1 MWIEV
6 EYRGQSDIAI
16 DWVEIGTEN
25 YTWFTQGYHDE
36 LALQG
41 YEEMADALTTHNTER
56 AQNNLDPIRI
66 WQWYNRD
73 EGAPA
78 YWNGMGYMHDLFD
91 SLATTELHMLKRDPS
106 YLDRYLHTTG
116 TNVVWEGEV
125 PRFNNKGISPYYLK
139 GARGDTTLCK
149 HFLNN
154 KWGRHDLLYTTQDTI
169 DYDLFYDDPDN
180 NRNQLTLPAP
190 VQSSLV
196 SGQPYPFGPK
206 EGESAQ
212 AMFEAMRYE
221 LAEKGDYL
229 FRDNIMWM
237 PNFWL
242 SADYKWI
249 ADNRD
254 GTLDMFVAVP
264 EGVDRH
270 LTGEEF
276 SLLAWSSVI
285 LGAKGL
291 VYYWGSNVDSLT
303 QKIAFHGRDY
313 VAYGLAYGPAD
324 SLLIR
329 YDETPVN
336 GSYPLIPDVF
346 RDGQGR
352 ISSGVAAAAR
362 TSTLAS
368 HAARST
374 FSGEDW
380 LTGDNSTGLFQVLSD
395 NSLQN
400 TIVLEDALDTLYGDQ
415 QTGSFYL
422 GWLSQRSAAQSVHEV
437 VSRGAEDLDSLH
449 LRTWYHHGF
458 RRWNTGDTALWSA
471 TVRVNDIRTRH
482 PHRDPV
488 NRPMTWEDTD
498 STFAEI
504 TLLQDDGVPLTDTF
518 YVGVLNR
525 RVSPMY
531 YDPNWSPLDSNHVD
545 LSTFHTYEGHRQAIV
560 NATDKSIRYAQA
572 GARTVEI
579 PFSFRHPD
587 GKPRNLKV
595 VRLGVETDA
604 SHGIAALDTIIGQD
618 SRLRIDL
625 MPGEGTMLKVT
636 PIAASTESTQLG
648 YLDHSNQRKLVAY
661 PEVTGWEIV
670 YDTVDSR
677 SYYRQLNGDTTWYH
691 RVYHRRRDD
700 DTVGLPDNTSVL
712 SVFYQRSQ
720 PILNADNATA
730 PTIWVQD
737 ASTIEWED
745 EILISDT
752 VVFQQTGVPEDT
764 LELSCGYPSIV
775 VRIDTLDPVHM
786 SKAYVVYAC
795 EYEAATESMPA
806 QLLIAEAVLPAE
818 GTRQRQIDYLQANLP
833 TGLAT
838 SIAKDVPY
846 LKHWGTPMINASAS
860 GNYYCWSDAANG
872 IGVGY
877 KAPNARTFATNQ
889 LTYVASSLGTD
900 TCQSHPSLN
909 SYSRLHLGEETAG
922 LVWQAGNHPL
932 NGSRIMYTQLKY
944 NAMGG
949 IYYELSAD
957 NSPAT
962 VYAKTNTVWS
972 QPFAA
977 PMNTMATLV
986 DDVFLLGETTAYY
999 GSHRFPV
1006 IYRHLSDWDMDPTSR
1021 VGTLRQVNLKA
1032 ERVFWETGSPID
1044 TLAPP
1049 YIQNNPRQMIGRRV
1063 FDVQEWSVAN
1073 GGQDTIAVL
1082 HYNFI
1087 FSDTMLLNGPDIVQG
1102 EQTGEPLG
1110 IPADTTYWHEDS
1122 TLVLN
1127 FWSRPT
1133 SLQSPPTIWQL
1144 THGYATFYGT
1154 DDDHVHSDLVNQGLL
1169 EPIQERG
1176 NYSHLAARYS
1186 MYAHEGWQR
1195 NRRFFNMPEGDWAGN
1210 WTNAPRFI
1218 TSSQYF
1224 FKDGT
1229 DGNTPHGFVY
1239 RGVRGQAG
1247 DALLG
1252 PVWVESQ
1259 KQWVSASTF
1268 HAPPGGK
1275 DGSVATPW
1283 MRLTTVDDIA
1293 VMTRAWSDD
1302 DIVGTLFIERRSDG
1316 QRLNMNAVFRNQD
1329 GKVKRMA
1336 HTLLSDPQE
1345 QYRLILIPT
1354 GENLYPA
1361 QDVEITFES
1370 NMSFAKGDSRNIID
1384 LRTMGEGVNA
1394 TDELMVYP
1402 NPAHDDL
1409 TIVVNLEE
1417 ESKRI
1422 SPWKAS
1428 QENATIR
1435 MFSLNGASI
1444 NEQSCM
1450 LTDVLHVDLSTVSS
1464 GIYTVQVTTSTGTVL
1479 TRQVSVVH

>member
-1 MWIEV
+1 MCPKTPLNC
-6 EYRGQSDIAI
+6 R
-16 DWVEIGTEN
+16 
-25 YTWFTQGYHDE
+25 
-36 LALQG
+36 
-41 YEEMADALTTHNTER
+41 ADTPASSYALTR
-56 AQNNLDPIRI
+56 
-66 WQWYNRD
+66 
-73 EGAPA
+73 
-78 YWNGMGYMHDLFD
+78 
-91 SLATTELHMLKRDPS
+91 
-106 YLDRYLHTTG
+106 
-116 TNVVWEGEV
+116 
-125 PRFNNKGISPYYLK
+125 
-139 GARGDTTLCK
+139 
-149 HFLNN
+149 
-154 KWGRHDLLYTTQDTI
+154 
-169 DYDLFYDDPDN
+169 
-180 NRNQLTLPAP
+180 
-190 VQSSLV
+190 
-196 SGQPYPFGPK
+196 
-206 EGESAQ
+206 
-212 AMFEAMRYE
+212 
-221 LAEKGDYL
+221 
-229 FRDNIMWM
+229 
-237 PNFWL
+237 
-242 SADYKWI
+242 WI
-249 ADNRD
+249 
-254 GTLDMFVAVP
+254 
-264 EGVDRH
+264 
-270 LTGEEF
+270 
-276 SLLAWSSVI
+276 
-285 LGAKGL
+285 
-291 VYYWGSNVDSLT
+291 
-303 QKIAFHGRDY
+303 
-313 VAYGLAYGPAD
+313 
-324 SLLIR
+324 
-329 YDETPVN
+329 
-336 GSYPLIPDVF
+336 
-346 RDGQGR
+346 
-352 ISSGVAAAAR
+352 
-362 TSTLAS
+362 
-368 HAARST
+368 
-374 FSGEDW
+374 
-380 LTGDNSTGLFQVLSD
+380 
-395 NSLQN
+395 
-400 TIVLEDALDTLYGDQ
+400 
-415 QTGSFYL
+415 
-422 GWLSQRSAAQSVHEV
+422 
-437 VSRGAEDLDSLH
+437 
-449 LRTWYHHGF
+449 
-458 RRWNTGDTALWSA
+458 
-471 TVRVNDIRTRH
+471 
-482 PHRDPV
+482 
-488 NRPMTWEDTD
+488 
-498 STFAEI
+498 
-504 TLLQDDGVPLTDTF
+504 
-518 YVGVLNR
+518 
-525 RVSPMY
+525 
-531 YDPNWSPLDSNHVD
+531 
-545 LSTFHTYEGHRQAIV
+545 
-560 NATDKSIRYAQA
+560 
-572 GARTVEI
+572 
-579 PFSFRHPD
+579 
-587 GKPRNLKV
+587 
-595 VRLGVETDA
+595 
-604 SHGIAALDTIIGQD
+604 
-618 SRLRIDL
+618 
-625 MPGEGTMLKVT
+625 
-636 PIAASTESTQLG
+636 
-648 YLDHSNQRKLVAY
+648 
-661 PEVTGWEIV
+661 
-670 YDTVDSR
+670 
-677 SYYRQLNGDTTWYH
+677 
-691 RVYHRRRDD
+691 
-700 DTVGLPDNTSVL
+700 
-712 SVFYQRSQ
+712 
-720 PILNADNATA
+720 
-730 PTIWVQD
+730 
-737 ASTIEWED
+737 
-745 EILISDT
+745 
-752 VVFQQTGVPEDT
+752 
-764 LELSCGYPSIV
+764 
-775 VRIDTLDPVHM
+775 PVHL

-818 GTRQRQIDYLQANLP
+818 GTRQRQMDYLQANLP

-838 SIAKDVPY
+838 SVATDIPY

-860 GNYYCWSDAANG
+860 GNFYCWSDAANG

-877 KAPNARTFATNQ
+877 KAPNARTFADQSHDLRGLEHCT
-889 LTYVASSLGTD
+889 TD
-900 TCQSHPSLN
+900 TCQSAPIVELATPACTWAKNPPDWSGRPATIPE
-909 SYSRLHLGEETAG
+909 Y
-922 LVWQAGNHPL
+922 
-932 NGSRIMYTQLKY
+932 GSRIMYTQLKV
-944 NAMGG
+944 NALGNLVN
-949 IYYELSAD
+949 ELSSD
-957 NSPAT
+957 NTPVA
-962 VYAKTNTVWS
+962 VYAKDRSPWTIS
-972 QPFAA
+972 FAA
-977 PMNTMATLV
+977 PGNGMATLT
-986 DDVFLLGETTAYY
+986 DSLFLFDSSAFRGAHMY
-999 GSHRFPV
+999 PV
-1006 IYRHLSDWDMDPTSR
+1006 LYRHLSDWDMSAASR
-1021 VGTLRQVNLKA
+1021 IDSLRQVNLKA
-1032 ERVFWETGSPID
+1032 ERVYWETRPPID

-1195 NRRFFNMPEGDWAGN
+1195 NRRFFNMPEGDWTGN

-1268 HAPPGGK
+1268 HAPQGGK

-1345 QYRLILIPT
+1345 QYRLILIPA

-1394 TDELMVYP
+1394 TDGLMVYP

-1428 QENATIR
+1428 QANATIR